1 MNYILQRLQALQ
13 DPVYRQRE
21 DYRQFQARVL
31 VVDAES
37 IIGVRTPA
45 LRRLAKELEGTPEA
59 SEFLLH
65 LPHRYH
71 EEKMLHAYLIGQC
84 RDYHAVIDRLQ
95 RFLPY
100 VDNWATC
107 DSMNAP
113 VFRRHTAELL
123 PHVKEWLRSDHPF
136 TKRYAMGLLMAFY
149 LAPDTFRL
157 EYLEWVAAVRS
168 EEYYVN
174 MMVAWYFATALAKQ
188 WHAAVPYIEQ
198 HRLSPW
204 CHNKAIQKSV
214 ESYRIT
220 PEQKQYL
227 RGFREGSRRSGGNI
241 S

>member
-1 MNYILQRLQALQ
+1 MDTILQRLQALQ
-13 DPVYRQRE
+13 DPIYRQRE
-21 DYRQFQARVL
+21 DYRLFQARVL
-31 VVDAES
+31 VVSPES

-45 LRRLAKELEGTPEA
+45 MRRLAKELEGTPEA
-59 SEFLLH
+59 NAFLLQ

-84 RDYHAVIDRLQ
+84 RDYETVIDRLQ

-113 VFRRHTAELL
+113 VFRKHTAELL
-123 PHVKEWLRSDHPF
+123 PHIQAWLTSDHPY
-136 TKRYAMGLLMAFY
+136 TRRYAMELLMAFY
-149 LAPDTFRL
+149 LEPNTFRP
-157 EYLEWVAAVRS
+157 EYLEWVATVRS

-188 WHAAVPYIEQ
+188 WHAAIPYIER
-198 HRLSPW
+198 HRLSLW

-227 RGFREGSRRSGGNI
+227 RSLRQGRQRG
-241 S
+241 

>member
-1 MNYILQRLQALQ
+1 MAAVLKKAGADLLICGGIGAGAQQAL
-13 DPVYRQRE
+13 
-21 DYRQFQARVL
+21 
-31 VVDAES
+31 DAMG
-37 IIGVRTPA
+37 IRLCAGVSGSSDA
-45 LRRLAKELEGTPEA
+45 
-59 SEFLLH
+59 
-65 LPHRYH
+65 
-71 EEKMLHAYLIGQC
+71 
-84 RDYHAVIDRLQ
+84 AVE